1 MGFTAKCYKTIMNTQ
16 VIEIRKSLKKKLD
29 PYRFEHT
36 MGVAYTCQ
44 ALAMRYECD
53 LQKAELAGLLHDCA
67 KRFDNETMLLKCQKR
82 EIPMTDGE
90 LRDPSLLHAKL
101 GAWYAREK
109 YGIEDQEIL
118 TAIECHTTGKVH
130 MTLLDK
136 ILYVADYIEP
146 CRFKASELPA
156 MRKLAFMDLDLAC
169 LSIMESILKYLESTN
184 CPIDATTIEACED
197 MRRVVA
203 EKEAAKKTAETKA
216 EEVVFER
223 IESEQNTPAPNK
235 EVKNVE
241 SVKRNGKNRRSR
253 SRREKRRRH

>member
-1 MGFTAKCYKTIMNTQ
+1 MNTQ

-29 PYRFEHT
+29 PFRFEHT

-44 ALAMRYECD
+44 ALAMRYEYD

-67 KRFDNETMLLKCQKR
+67 KRFDNETMLFKCQKR
-82 EIPMTDGE
+82 EIPMSDGE
-90 LRDPSLLHAKL
+90 LIDPSLLHAKL
-101 GAWYAREK
+101 GAWYAKEK
-109 YGIEDQEIL
+109 YGIEDLEIL
-118 TAIECHTTGKVH
+118 TAIECHTTGKVN

-146 CRFKASELPA
+146 CRFKAPELPK
-156 MRKLAFMDLDLAC
+156 MRKLAFLDLDLAC

-184 CPIDATTIEACED
+184 CPIDTTTIEAYED

-203 EKEAAKKTAETKA
+203 EKEAAKKAAESQT
-216 EEVVFER
+216 EEIALGES
-223 IESEQNTPAPNK
+223 ESEQDTLTPTK
-235 EVKNVE
+235 EVNHVE